1 MADWISLDAPS
12 TSCEK
17 PKLTG
22 VQNEMETPDTDLI
35 LKKKK
40 FVRKAVA
47 KLFLSDCRLL
57 PICTLR
63 TSENQTT
70 QDLFAHE
77 GS

>member
-1 MADWISLDAPS
+1 
-12 TSCEK
+12 
-17 PKLTG
+17 
-22 VQNEMETPDTDLI
+22 METPDTDLI
-35 LKKKK
+35 FLKKKKK

-47 KLFLSDCRLL
+47 KLFLSDCHLL
-57 PICTLR
+57 PICALR